1 MPKQWQKGWETKM
14 SRPALELRNITVA
27 YRTDPVLRAVDLT
40 VPAGVVLGV
49 VGPNGAGKSTLL
61 KAALGLVPTL
71 LGEARFFGK
80 PLAQV
85 RREVAYMPQAAAV
98 DWDFPAT
105 AADVVLMGTYG
116 ELRWFARPGAK
127 QRARAAAALE
137 AVGLSH
143 RADSPIGELSG
154 GQRQRVFLAR
164 ALAQDPQLLLM
175 DEPFAGV
182 DAASQEA
189 IVTVLHQLR
198 AEGKTVALVHHDL
211 ATVTQYCD
219 HVLLLNG
226 SVIAAGP
233 VAEVFTAENIS
244 RTYGGLQA

>member
-1 MPKQWQKGWETKM
+1 M
-14 SRPALELRNITVA
+14 SGPALELRNITVA
-27 YRTDPVLRAVDLT
+27 YRTDQVLRAVDLT

-71 LGEARFFGK
+71 LGEAQFFGK
-80 PLAQV
+80 TLAQV

-244 RTYGGLQA
+244 RTYGGLQP

>member
-27 YRTDPVLRAVDLT
+27 YRTDPVLRALDLT

-85 RREVAYMPQAAAV
+85 RRDVAYMPQAAAV

-244 RTYGGLQA
+244 RTYGGLQP

>member
-1 MPKQWQKGWETKM
+1 M
-14 SRPALELRNITVA
+14 SGPALELRSITVA
-27 YRTDPVLRAVDLT
+27 YRTDPVLRAVNLS

-71 LGEARFFGK
+71 LGEAQFFGK

-233 VAEVFTAENIS
+233 VAEVFTAENVS
-244 RTYGGLQA
+244 RTYGGLQP

>member
-1 MPKQWQKGWETKM
+1 M
-14 SRPALELRNITVA
+14 SGPALELRNITVA

-189 IVTVLHQLR
+189 IVKVLHQLR

>member
-1 MPKQWQKGWETKM
+1 M
-14 SRPALELRNITVA
+14 SGPALELRNITVA

-71 LGEARFFGK
+71 LGEAKFFGK

-85 RREVAYMPQAAAV
+85 RRDVAYMPQAAAV

-189 IVTVLHQLR
+189 IVKVLHQLR

-244 RTYGGLQA
+244 RTYGGLQP

>member
-1 MPKQWQKGWETKM
+1 MPA
-14 SRPALELRNITVA
+14 PALEVRNITVA
-27 YRTDPVLRAVDLT
+27 YRTDPVLTAVDLT
-40 VPAGVVLGV
+40 IPTGVVLGV

-61 KAALGLVPTL
+61 KAVLGLVPTL
-71 LGEARFFGK
+71 AGETQFFGK
-80 PLAQV
+80 PLTQV
-85 RREVAYMPQAAAV
+85 RRKVAYMPQATAV

-116 ELRWFARPGAK
+116 ELRWFSRPRAN
-127 QRARAAAALE
+127 QRSRAANALA

-143 RADSPIGELSG
+143 RAHSPIGELSG

-189 IVTVLHQLR
+189 IIQVLHHLR
-198 AEGKTVALVHHDL
+198 TQGKTVALVHHDL
-211 ATVTQYCD
+211 ATVTRYCD
-219 HVLLLNG
+219 QVLLLNR
-226 SVIAAGP
+226 SVIVAGP
-233 VAEVFTAENIS
+233 VADAFTEENIA
-244 RTYGGLQA
+244 RTYAGMHP

>member
-1 MPKQWQKGWETKM
+1 M
-14 SRPALELRNITVA
+14 
-27 YRTDPVLRAVDLT
+27 
-40 VPAGVVLGV
+40 
-49 VGPNGAGKSTLL
+49 
-61 KAALGLVPTL
+61 
-71 LGEARFFGK
+71 
-80 PLAQV
+80 
-85 RREVAYMPQAAAV
+85 
-98 DWDFPAT
+98 
-105 AADVVLMGTYG
+105 
-116 ELRWFARPGAK
+116 
-127 QRARAAAALE
+127 
-137 AVGLSH
+137 
-143 RADSPIGELSG
+143 
-154 GQRQRVFLAR
+154 FLAR
-164 ALAQDPQLLLM
+164 ALAQEPQLLLM

-244 RTYGGLQA
+244 RTYGGLQP

>member
-1 MPKQWQKGWETKM
+1 MTG
-14 SRPALELRNITVA
+14 PALELRNITVA
-27 YRTDPVLRAVDLT
+27 YRTDPVLRAVNLT

-71 LGEARFFGK
+71 LGEAKFFGE

-116 ELRWFARPGAK
+116 ELRWFARPGTK

-189 IVTVLHQLR
+189 IVKVLHQLR

-244 RTYGGLQA
+244 RTYGGLQP